1 MHAEDLTLTKIKD
14 GIEAGDVSTD
24 EVTQVY
30 KEKIDKHDANINA
43 FLEVFKQDDAGIPL
57 AIKDNILIKGREI
70 TAGSKILEGYTA
82 TYDATAVSRL
92 KNAGFSF
99 VGRTNMDEFAMG
111 SSTENSAYQI
121 TTNPHGKNRVPGGSS
136 GGSAAAVASGMAPAA
151 LGSDTGGSVRQPASM
166 CGVVGLKPTYGAV
179 SRSGLIAMGSSLDQI
194 GPITNTVTDAQLLF
208 NIMAGEDPMDAT
220 TIPDTKREE
229 HNTDTTDPSEMTV
242 GVPMELIDSDG
253 IDERVKENFKDN
265 IETLKSR
272 GYTVVDIQMPNL
284 KYALAVYYVLM
295 PAEVSSNLARFDG
308 VKYGA
313 HVDGEDLLDDYFQ
326 TRKEKL
332 GKEVRR
338 RIILGTYVLSAGY
351 YDAYYNRAVA
361 ARDVITTE
369 FNEAFREV
377 DIIATPTSP
386 SPAFRVGEK
395 TDDPLEMYLAD
406 IFTVPANIAGI
417 PAMSVPA
424 GTVED
429 NGDELP
435 LGLQLMGPHL
445 CEQRLF
451 SVGKQFLGE

>member
-1 MHAEDLTLTKIKD
+1 MNTEDLTLTKIKD
-14 GIEAGDVSTD
+14 GIEAGDVSAE
-24 EVTQVY
+24 EVTEIY
-30 KEKIDKHDANINA
+30 KEKIDTHDEDINA
-43 FLEVFKQDDAGIPL
+43 FLEVFEQDDAGIPL
-57 AIKDNILIKGREI
+57 AIKDNILIDGREV

-82 TYDATAVSRL
+82 TYDATAISWL
-92 KNAGFSF
+92 KNTGFSF

-111 SSTENSAYQI
+111 SSTENSAYQ
-121 TTNPHGKNRVPGGSS
+121 TTINPHGEGRVPGGSS

-194 GPITNTVTDAQLLF
+194 GPITNTVEDAQLLF

-229 HNTDTTDPSEMTV
+229 HNTDNADPSENTV

-253 IDERVKENFKDN
+253 IDERVKENFQDN
-265 IETLKSR
+265 IETLKSC

-377 DIIATPTSP
+377 DIIAAPTSP
-386 SPAFRVGEK
+386 SP
-395 TDDPLEMYLAD
+395 
-406 IFTVPANIAGI
+406 
-417 PAMSVPA
+417 
-424 GTVED
+424 
-429 NGDELP
+429 
-435 LGLQLMGPHL
+435 
-445 CEQRLF
+445 
-451 SVGKQFLGE
+451 